1 MLFSIRQNFV
11 MQILQELTFYMQ
23 SLSMYLLMAQYKTML
38 NFLANIILF
47 FKKKSMKI
55 RITEKYSIQHLA

>member
-23 SLSMYLLMAQYKTML
+23 SLSMYLLMAQYKTMP
-38 NFLANIILF
+38 NFLVNIILF
-47 FKKKSMKI
+47 LKKKLMKI
-55 RITEKYSIQHLA
+55 IINEKYSIQHLA

>member
-1 MLFSIRQNFV
+1 MLFLIRQNFV

-55 RITEKYSIQHLA
+55 IITEKYSIQHLA